1 MIKPTEKTAEKL
13 KNKKMVHGFQVLER
27 QLKRMEVDRKDIP
40 LDKLGF
46 SVIRE
51 DDYDNLYNKVENDE
65 IKIEKI
71 VAKDEN

>member
-13 KNKKMVHGFQVLER
+13 KNKKMVHGYQVLER
-27 QLKRMEVDRKDIP
+27 QLKRMEVDRSDIP

>member
-1 MIKPTEKTAEKL
+1 MIKPTENTAEKL
-13 KNKKMVHGFQVLER
+13 KNQKMVHGYQVLER

-40 LDKLGF
+40 LDQLGF

-51 DDYDNLYNKVENDE
+51 DDYNNLYNKVENDE

>member
-1 MIKPTEKTAEKL
+1 
-13 KNKKMVHGFQVLER
+13 
-27 QLKRMEVDRKDIP
+27 MEVDRKDIP

>member
-13 KNKKMVHGFQVLER
+13 KNKKMVHGYQVLER

-40 LDKLGF
+40 LDQLGF

-51 DDYDNLYNKVENDE
+51 DDYNNLYNKVENDE

>member
-13 KNKKMVHGFQVLER
+13 KNKKMVHGYQVLER

-40 LDKLGF
+40 LAKLGF